1 MSEIVERFLKANLSK
16 KIKTDVLWNILSFG
30 VTGLCGILILLIIMK
45 VYDSSVLGIFNLFYA
60 IYMLLSQLVGA
71 GIHFSVLKYAAQFS
85 EDNEKIQI
93 ILSAGMVSTILISIS
108 ILFIIYLFRGVFKIF
123 FDDQSIAGY
132 IFLIFPA
139 LFFLA
144 INKVLLAFHNAC
156 RRMVAFAIFSG
167 FRSILWILSLIGFVF
182 LSIAPYKIAV
192 IFSFSE
198 FTLFI
203 LLLIY
208 SFKYFDFTI
217 SKDIFSWIKSHI
229 LFGFKALCGSIFVDI
244 NTRIDVMVLGIFS
257 SDKFVGIYSTAAMV
271 VDGFNQFSVV
281 FRTIINPIV
290 TKYKFNRSKTE
301 LENLIMKGRNLFFKI
316 KLPIGFL
323 LILCFPLFIRLLHL
337 NPEYSQAWL
346 PLLILM
352 TGSMIRSGYAPFLMI
367 FNQTGYPG
375 IQSILYLLIFL
386 TNLLLNFILVPL
398 WGMQGA
404 AAATAISYVSFVF
417 YLKVLTLR
425 KLEIKI

>member
-1 MSEIVERFLKANLSK
+1 MEILERFLKTNLSN
-16 KIKTDVLWNILSFG
+16 KIKTDALWNTLSFG
-30 VTGLCGILILLIIMK
+30 VTGLCGILVLLIIMK
-45 VYDSSVLGIFNLFYA
+45 VYDSTVLGIFNLFYA
-60 IYMLLSQLVGA
+60 IYILLSQFVGG
-71 GIHFSVLKYAAQFS
+71 GIHFSVLKNVAQFS
-85 EDNEKIQI
+85 ENNEKIQI
-93 ILSAGMVSTILISIS
+93 ILSAGMVSTLLVSSS
-108 ILFIIYLFRGVFKIF
+108 ILFIIYLSRGAFRIF
-123 FDDQSIAGY
+123 FDDKYIAGH

-167 FRSILWILSLIGFVF
+167 FRPILWILSLFGFVF

-203 LLLIY
+203 LLLTY
-208 SFKYFDFTI
+208 SFKYFDFRI

-229 LFGFKALCGSIFVDI
+229 LFGFKAVLGSIFIDI
-244 NTRIDVMVLGIFS
+244 NTRVDVMMLGIFT
-257 SDKFVGIYSTAAMV
+257 SDRFVGIYSAAAMV
-271 VDGFNQFSVV
+271 AEGFNQFSVV
-281 FRTIINPIV
+281 FRAIINPLV
-290 TKYKFNRSKTE
+290 TTYKFNRSKAE
-301 LENLIMKGRNLFFKI
+301 LANLIMKGRNLFFKI
-316 KLPIGFL
+316 KVPLGFL
-323 LILCFPLFIRLLHL
+323 LILCFPLFIRFLHL

-346 PLLILM
+346 PFLILM
-352 TGSMIRSGYAPFLMI
+352 IGSLIRSGYAPFLMI

-386 TNLLLNFILVPL
+386 TNFFLNFIFIPF
-398 WGMQGA
+398 WGMLGA
-404 AAATAISYVSFVF
+404 AVATSISYVSLVF
-417 YLKVLTLR
+417 YLKVLALR

>member
-1 MSEIVERFLKANLSK
+1 MRDA
-16 KIKTDVLWNILSFG
+16 LWNIASFG
-30 VTGLCGILILLIIMK
+30 VTGLCGILVLLIIMK

-60 IYMLLSQLVGA
+60 IYILLSQFVGG
-71 GIHFSVLKYAAQFS
+71 GIHFSVLKYVAQFS

-108 ILFIIYLFRGVFKIF
+108 ILFIIYLSRGVFRLF
-123 FDDQSIAGY
+123 FDDKSITDY

-139 LFFLA
+139 LLFWAL
-144 INKVLLAFHNAC
+144 NKVLLAFHNAC

-167 FRSILWILSLIGFVF
+167 LRSILWILSLLGFVF
-182 LSIAPYKIAV
+182 LSISPYKIAV
-192 IFSFSE
+192 IFSLSE

-203 LLLIY
+203 LVLTY
-208 SFKYFDFTI
+208 SFKYFDFRI

-229 LFGFKALCGSIFVDI
+229 RFGFKAVLGSIFIDI
-244 NTRIDVMVLGIFS
+244 NTRVDVMVLGIFS
-257 SDKFVGIYSTAAMV
+257 SDKFVGIYSAAAMV

-281 FRTIINPIV
+281 FRNIINPIV
-290 TKYKFNRSKTE
+290 TRCKFNRSKPE
-301 LENLIMKGRNLFFKI
+301 LANLIMKGRNLFFKI

-323 LILCFPLFIRLLHL
+323 MLLCFPLFFNVLNL
-337 NPEYSQAWL
+337 NPEYSKAWL
-346 PLLILM
+346 PLVILM

-375 IQSILYLLIFL
+375 IQSVLYLLIFL
-386 TNLLLNFILVPL
+386 TNFLLNFIFIPF
-398 WGMQGA
+398 WGMVGA
-404 AAATAISYVSFVF
+404 AVATSISYVSFVF
-417 YLKVLTLR
+417 YLKVLTYR